1 MLLLFLYML
10 LLLLCSKK
18 SNFVLSINLMAE
30 LFRRRRPIF
39 LVSLLHLL
47 FIKLFFGITYKLL
60 LLFLNLIGDLYILL
74 ILLTLIL

>member
-1 MLLLFLYML
+1 ML

-47 FIKLFFGITYKLL
+47 FIKLFFGIFKFNRRFIYITYITHIDIIITITIIHI
-60 LLFLNLIGDLYILL
+60 FIRY
-74 ILLTLIL
+74 